1 MPVLDGYQATQE
13 LRRREH
19 GTHHTPVIAM
29 TAHAMPGDRERCLE
43 AGMDDYLTKP
53 IRHTGLSDTL
63 RRWIPNCLSTSNTS
77 EPLVSVEQ

>member
-1 MPVLDGYQATQE
+1 
-13 LRRREH
+13 
-19 GTHHTPVIAM
+19 M

-53 IRHTGLSDTL
+53 IRHADLTDTL
-63 RRWIPNCLSTSNTS
+63 RRWIPNSLSTPDTS